1 MGGGF
6 SFSLKL
12 GDSSMRKVSGKIV
25 GMSGQDDVDV
35 DVKNHS
41 TIADGVY
48 SVPASKGEAVK
59 AILSEDALTEVNEDN
74 VRKIVDDVYVD
85 IEDLKPTSKSSAEQP
100 TVNQAPS
107 VSTRSK
113 GNDLIDITADPEEY
127 RKVIEEKVKN
137 LYEKYVPKEMRDAPI
152 ESVIDAI
159 VQGMGAKLDKDIS
172 DLLAEGV
179 QLMQKYAKDKYAIGV
194 SFARLELEDNSGNLS
209 ADAKANAER
218 LVDAFDNFRA
228 KLKTPEG
235 KKELE
240 QDVANGFLEILAG
253 AEDFLMQNPEFR
265 GKLELG
271 MYRADGV
278 GNLSDATAY
287 ASVRLKGQ
295 TRASFKAVFS
305 TVFSQHAMSSI
316 FSRITSKSEKENGQ
330 VSTWTVSVEGA
341 GVKSA
346 LTAVHETSHSLY
358 YDTAIGRLGVR
369 TGTDSD
375 SIADQLAAYGEI
387 GNTVVGAMFAAK
399 YGIDPS
405 TSFDEFSDEDR
416 ALLARYVMSKVSATV
431 LTAEDARK
439 ASALLPIITD
449 ETAEHPENTMNMH
462 LLVSAALDKDNFDEI
477 LDGYEVDE
485 KVNTYEKA
493 KKFVEDIVGMPIDQL
508 VTELANSIS
517 EDLGVNIAYLG
528 TNGIPAD
535 EVFDALG
542 SASQY
547 AKTDVSE
554 AYPEA
559 RSLLYLIDN
568 LKSANL
574 HGNEAKIQKMREIVE
589 QITAQSTP
597 NNSRSPK
604 LASDKTKQLYS
615 LYNRISSAMNDLDWE
630 YL

>member
-1 MGGGF
+1 
-6 SFSLKL
+6 
-12 GDSSMRKVSGKIV
+12 
-25 GMSGQDDVDV
+25 
-35 DVKNHS
+35 
-41 TIADGVY
+41 
-48 SVPASKGEAVK
+48 
-59 AILSEDALTEVNEDN
+59 
-74 VRKIVDDVYVD
+74 
-85 IEDLKPTSKSSAEQP
+85 
-100 TVNQAPS
+100 
-107 VSTRSK
+107 
-113 GNDLIDITADPEEY
+113 
-127 RKVIEEKVKN
+127 
-137 LYEKYVPKEMRDAPI
+137 
-152 ESVIDAI
+152 
-159 VQGMGAKLDKDIS
+159 
-172 DLLAEGV
+172 
-179 QLMQKYAKDKYAIGV
+179 
-194 SFARLELEDNSGNLS
+194 
-209 ADAKANAER
+209 
-218 LVDAFDNFRA
+218 
-228 KLKTPEG
+228 
-235 KKELE
+235 
-240 QDVANGFLEILAG
+240 
-253 AEDFLMQNPEFR
+253 
-265 GKLELG
+265 
-271 MYRADGV
+271 
-278 GNLSDATAY
+278 
-287 ASVRLKGQ
+287 
-295 TRASFKAVFS
+295 
-305 TVFSQHAMSSI
+305 
-316 FSRITSKSEKENGQ
+316 
-330 VSTWTVSVEGA
+330 
-341 GVKSA
+341 
-346 LTAVHETSHSLY
+346 
-358 YDTAIGRLGVR
+358 
-369 TGTDSD
+369 
-375 SIADQLAAYGEI
+375 
-387 GNTVVGAMFAAK
+387 
-399 YGIDPS
+399 
-405 TSFDEFSDEDR
+405 
-416 ALLARYVMSKVSATV
+416 MSKVSATV
-431 LTAEDARK
+431 LTAEDAQK